1 MLYNWCSVLEMEI
14 RTGALDDNIS
24 DMDPADNTH
33 GDDGELE
40 NKDNLINDPDNA
52 SSHASDHHTAE
63 IEAKN
68 STQQIPVESLTMLLM
83 TFRVM
88 LYEVWTDLIV
98 LWRI

>member
-1 MLYNWCSVLEMEI
+1 MMLYNWCSVLEMEI

-24 DMDPADNTH
+24 DMDSADNTH

-63 IEAKN
+63 MEEKN
-68 STQQIPVESLTMLLM
+68 STQQIPVESL
-83 TFRVM
+83 
-88 LYEVWTDLIV
+88 
-98 LWRI
+98 